1 MIALLQ
7 RVAEAAVLVN
17 EKYLE
22 KDNSG
27 ENGSG
32 ENAAGEKIA
41 GRIGPGVLALIGV
54 EQGDGPTQAA
64 RLLQRILA
72 WRMFADQHG
81 KMNLNL
87 AQSQGGLL
95 LVPQFT
101 LAADTNSGNRPSFT
115 SAAPPLEGKHLFDL
129 LASSARKQHPLVA
142 TGIFG
147 ADMKVS
153 LVNDGPVTFW
163 LQVKP
168 GS

>member
-7 RVAEAAVLVN
+7 RVTEAAVLVN
-17 EKYLE
+17 RNVAGQVPPADEDIGK
-22 KDNSG
+22 KD
-27 ENGSG
+27 
-32 ENAAGEKIA
+32 IA
-41 GRIGPGVLALIGV
+41 RIGPGMLAFIGV
-54 EQGDGPTQAA
+54 EQGDGPGQAS
-64 RLLQRILA
+64 RLLQRMLA
-72 WRMFADQHG
+72 WRMFADEHD

-87 AQSQGGLL
+87 AQSAGELL

-115 SAAPPLEGKHLFDL
+115 PAAPPGEGKRLFEFL
-129 LASSARKQHPLVA
+129 VSSARKSFPRVE

-163 LQVKP
+163 LQVRP
-168 GS
+168 GA